1 LEKDKPSMTA
11 LAYGSHA
18 TCAGSLLMSEIL
30 DASGGQ
36 TSKKALTITQLI
48 AGMAMFG
55 SATPVSKIVTQ
66 AAPVFIASL
75 FRVGLGALFLAPLA
89 WRRREEMRDIAT
101 GDWLRIGFIAL
112 FGMVGFSAFML
123 YGMRLAS
130 GVTGAVV
137 MSTTPAVTAAASIAF
152 LGDRSTWRKLAA
164 IACAVIG
171 VLVLELGDFGAEA
184 GGSLWGVVLVFAAVS
199 CESAFTLL
207 GKTLTKTLDPVLV
220 TFLASALSI
229 PLFVPLAIWQWS
241 EFTPS
246 EFDARIW
253 TALIWY
259 GLGTLALGSW
269 LWYAGVQ
276 KAEGAT
282 AAAFMGVMPVSALVL
297 SYILLGE
304 PFAWAHLAGFAVVF
318 SGVIL
323 MSWEHASM
331 SNGSETPEEN

>member
-1 LEKDKPSMTA
+1 
-11 LAYGSHA
+11 
-18 TCAGSLLMSEIL
+18 MSERP
-30 DASGGQ
+30 ASSDSQ
-36 TSKKALTITQLI
+36 TSQKALTITQLI

-75 FRVGLGALFLAPLA
+75 FRVGLGAVFLAPLA
-89 WRRREEMRDIAT
+89 WRRRETVRDIAT
-101 GDWLRIGFIAL
+101 GDWMRIGFIAL

-137 MSTTPAVTAAASIAF
+137 MSTTPAVTAAASMVF
-152 LGDRSTWRKLAA
+152 LGDRSTWRKLVA
-164 IACAVIG
+164 IGCAVSG
-171 VLVLELGDFGAEA
+171 VLILQLGGSGAET
-184 GGSLWGVVLVFAAVS
+184 GGSLWGVVLVFAAVC
-199 CESAFTLL
+199 CESAYTLL
-207 GKTLTKTLDPVLV
+207 GKTLTKNMDPVLV
-220 TFLASALSI
+220 AFLASALSI
-229 PLFVPLAIWQWS
+229 PLFVPLAVWQWPS
-241 EFTPS
+241 FTPS
-246 EFDARIW
+246 DFDVGVW
-253 TALIWY
+253 TALVWY
-259 GLGTLALGSW
+259 GVGTLALGSW

-304 PFAWAHLAGFAVVF
+304 AFAWVHLAGFAVVF
-318 SGVIL
+318 SGVML

-331 SNGSETPEEN
+331 SNDSETPEED

>member
-1 LEKDKPSMTA
+1 MPA
-11 LAYGSHA
+11 LAHGSH
-18 TCAGSLLMSEIL
+18 TPCAGSLLMSDPPDTSEGQ
-30 DASGGQ
+30 ASQ
-36 TSKKALTITQLI
+36 KALTITQLI

-89 WRRREEMRDIAT
+89 WRRRDAMRDIAT
-101 GDWLRIGFIAL
+101 GDWVRIGFIAL

-137 MSTTPAVTAAASIAF
+137 MSTTPAVTAAASMAF

-164 IACAVIG
+164 IGCAVIG
-171 VLVLELGDFGAEA
+171 VLVLQLGGSGAEA
-184 GGSLWGVVLVFAAVS
+184 GSSLWGVLLVFAAVC
-199 CESAFTLL
+199 CESAYTLL

-220 TFLASALSI
+220 AFLASALSI
-229 PLFVPLAIWQWS
+229 PLFVPLAVWQWS
-241 EFTPS
+241 DFTPS
-246 EFDARIW
+246 EFDAGVW

-304 PFAWAHLAGFAVVF
+304 AFAWVHLAGFAVVF
-318 SGVIL
+318 AGVML
-323 MSWEHASM
+323 MSWEHASL
-331 SNGSETPEEN
+331 SDDSETEANN